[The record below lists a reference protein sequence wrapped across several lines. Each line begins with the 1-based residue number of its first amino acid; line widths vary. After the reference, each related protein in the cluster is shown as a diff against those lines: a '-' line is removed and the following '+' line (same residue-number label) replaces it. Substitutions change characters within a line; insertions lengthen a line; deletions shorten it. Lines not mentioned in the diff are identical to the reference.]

1 MACTPQNISCNYDP
15 GSINYFTGEVEQ
27 SAYNYLLNQSACIAF
42 VVVFGLSAALHF
54 GQAIWSR
61 QSWLIWTL
69 MAGAVAEC
77 IGWSGRLWSSV
88 SEHWDPADG
97 GSYVINQTSFLMQI
111 STLILA
117 PAFMAAGNYILLG
130 RIIPIL
136 GSKYSFI
143 HPLSY
148 TVVFV
153 TGDVISLVIQA
164 VGGGQASA
172 AETLEDANKGAKVM
186 VGGVMFQMVIMI
198 AYSIVLSL
206 FVYRYKTDRPLRSR
220 QLQLFSW
227 WPNAL
232 RTRRFK
238 KPSPPMIMNRKEKRG
253 SVITAGS
260 PYNTTYEEE
269 EGIGAPARVDSGQT
283 DHRALVADKEGCEV
297 GKAGSAPAVTT
308 RTGGFGNNGEGIVYS
323 PREVRGAEILLWACA
338 LSTLLIFIRSVYRS
352 VELLDGWEGPIMKR
366 QTLFNILDGM
376 LMALAVWI
384 FNIVHP
390 GFFLPRHD
398 RIQSNQV

>member
-1 MACTPQNISCNYDP
+1 MTRTRLIPQ
-15 GSINYFTGEVEQ
+15 
-27 SAYNYLLNQSACIAF
+27 
-42 VVVFGLSAALHF
+42 
-54 GQAIWSR
+54 R
-61 QSWLIWTL
+61 K
-69 MAGAVAEC
+69 AETFPMFY
-77 IGWSGRLWSSV
+77 R
-88 SEHWDPADG
+88 
-97 GSYVINQTSFLMQI
+97 
-111 STLILA
+111 
-117 PAFMAAGNYILLG
+117 
-130 RIIPIL
+130 
-136 GSKYSFI
+136 SKYSFI

-186 VGGVMFQMVIMI
+186 VGGVMFQMGTYLPVQRSMRRMLYSRSHLAVIMI

-297 GKAGSAPAVTT
+297 GKTESAPAVTT

-338 LSTLLIFIRSVYRS
+338 LSTLLIFIRYVGFSSFLYRIIYTKAPRCS
-352 VELLDGWEGPIMKR
+352 RTDPCIVLWSCWMDGR
-366 QTLFNILDGM
+366 
-376 LMALAVWI
+376 V
-384 FNIVHP
+384 
-390 GFFLPRHD
+390 R
-398 RIQSNQV
+398 S

>member
-1 MACTPQNISCNYDP
+1 MACTPQNITCNYDP
-15 GSINYFTGEVEQ
+15 GSINYFTGQVEQ
-27 SAYNYLLNQSACIAF
+27 TAYNYLLNQAACIAF
-42 VVVFGLSAALHF
+42 VVVFGLSAALHL

-69 MAGAVAEC
+69 TAGAVGEC

-88 SEHWDPADG
+88 AEHWNPADG
-97 GSYVINQTSFLMQI
+97 GFYDIDANGTSFLMQI
-111 STLILA
+111 STLIIS

-148 TVVFV
+148 TIVFV
-153 TGDVISLVIQA
+153 IGDLISLVIQA

-172 AETLEDANKGAKVM
+172 ADNLEDANKGAKVM
-186 VGGVMFQMVIMI
+186 VGGVMFQIVVMA
-198 AYSIVLSL
+198 AYSMVLVL

-220 QLQLFSW
+220 QIQLFTW

-238 KPSPPMIMNRKEKRG
+238 KPSAPMIKNRKEKRG
-253 SVITAGS
+253 SVVTAGS
-260 PYNTTYEEE
+260 PYTTTIEDEEAMA
-269 EGIGAPARVDSGQT
+269 APARVGSGLT
-283 DHRALVADKEGCEV
+283 DQAFLVADKEGRGTGKSEV
-297 GKAGSAPAVTT
+297 APVVTT

-338 LSTLLIFIRSVYRS
+338 ASTLLIFIRYVVSS
-352 VELLDGWEGPIMKR
+352 SL
-366 QTLFNILDGM
+366 
-376 LMALAVWI
+376 
-384 FNIVHP
+384 
-390 GFFLPRHD
+390 
-398 RIQSNQV
+398 